1 MNNYTKSQKLYYA
14 VTESLEHI
22 ALVIGMISMVISF
35 ISLLSG
41 KYSATSVSIVII
53 VAVIMLLGVFVITI
67 GYHYRKYDSQFKYVY
82 KQIKMIKKAKESILV
97 VMKSLNAEYDEKAP
111 VDNRT
116 DERKM
121 YKRFDEELEKAL
133 KRKSG
138 KTQMDI
144 RIITGIDATGDEKID
159 RIKGAE
165 QIKERGIQIKFSKEV
180 DNGDIRFIVVDNNKV
195 AFSQKKKQS
204 EHLSK
209 EFSYVEGHVL
219 GGILTSYFDKLWD
232 DAMTYEKFIGNCINE
247 K

>member
-1 MNNYTKSQKLYYA
+1 MNNYNKSTKLIYA
-14 VTESLEHI
+14 IRKSLEVI
-22 ALVIGMISMVISF
+22 ALVIGIISMFTGFVSLVKERTVGKDFIAVVISALVLF
-35 ISLLSG
+35 GLS
-41 KYSATSVSIVII
+41 A
-53 VAVIMLLGVFVITI
+53 ITI
-67 GYHYRKYDSQFKYVY
+67 GYYYRKYDSQFKYVY

-97 VMKSLNAEYDEKAP
+97 VMKSLNAEYDEQAP

-116 DERKM
+116 EERKM

-144 RIITGIDATGDEKID
+144 RIITGIEATGDKKID

-165 QIKERGIQIKFSKEV
+165 QIKERGIPIKFSEEV

-195 AFSQKKKQS
+195 AFSQKKEQS

-232 DAMTYEKFIGNCINE
+232 EAMTYEKFICNCINE